1 MKNRKEFRKKIGK
14 NLRKFRLARG
24 FTQEALAEKMGIK
37 QCQLSQ
43 YELGV
48 ASFAGAKL
56 KDIASILKVSI
67 EDLLD
72 VEED

>member
-24 FTQEALAEKMGIK
+24 FTQEDLAEKMGVK

-56 KDIASILKVSI
+56 KDIANILKVSI

-72 VEED
+72 VGEE

>member
-1 MKNRKEFRKKIGK
+1 MKSRKEFRRKIGR

-24 FTQEALAEKMGIK
+24 YAQGELAEKIGVK

-43 YELGV
+43 YELGF
-48 ASFAGAKL
+48 ASFAGEKL
-56 KDIASILKVSI
+56 KNIASILKVSI

-72 VEED
+72 TEAD